1 MKLLDACITSID
13 FGQQLMKVLVV
24 SIHSHIMRMDGGGTG
39 LGSFIG
45 DFTGDAMM
53 PAFHQFGDGG
63 VVFDVL
69 VQFGHQRALAIPLM
83 WTDNVYAL
91 GLEGISGADHG
102 TDVKIVGPV
111 FHRNFEVVTPSSVKI
126 GLNGSNGPVAVTV
139 QYVAAVSVVQ
149 QHRVETTVIIRRS
162 RIIGT
167 RLTGMGLRP
176 RPKADFTEFRFT

>member
-1 MKLLDACITSID
+1 
-13 FGQQLMKVLVV
+13 MKVLVV
-24 SIHSHIMRMDGGGTG
+24 SIHSHIMRMDGGDTG

-91 GLEGISGADHG
+91 GLEGVGGRNDRHNSEKSDRRDEARRDGSQTTAQGRFHGIPVHLKLWQPKKSGWVRAIFLLDNA
-102 TDVKIVGPV
+102 I
-111 FHRNFEVVTPSSVKI
+111 HRFLLVNF
-126 GLNGSNGPVAVTV
+126 
-139 QYVAAVSVVQ
+139 AAQ
-149 QHRVETTVIIRRS
+149 P
-162 RIIGT
+162 G
-167 RLTGMGLRP
+167 
-176 RPKADFTEFRFT
+176 

>member
-1 MKLLDACITSID
+1 M
-13 FGQQLMKVLVV
+13 
-24 SIHSHIMRMDGGGTG
+24 
-39 LGSFIG
+39 
-45 DFTGDAMM
+45 
-53 PAFHQFGDGG
+53 
-63 VVFDVL
+63 L

-167 RLTGMGLRP
+167 RLTDGSQTTAQGRFHGIPVHLKP
-176 RPKADFTEFRFT
+176 WQPKKSGWVRAIFLLDNAIHRFLLVSFAAQPG